1 MILEAGEIDSSTVE
15 VGVFGAV
22 AHSQGDRHPHSG
34 DYRGRLVTARGL
46 IQALDWEGGWLIL
59 SRERDGL
66 PERIALDRI
75 QRLILIDSP
84 SLELTEGGGGL
95 TTVQADLGDNNGDG
109 HNA

>member
-1 MILEAGEIDSSTVE
+1 MACL
-15 VGVFGAV
+15 
-22 AHSQGDRHPHSG
+22 SG
-34 DYRGRLVTARGL
+34 SLW
-46 IQALDWEGGWLIL
+46 I
-59 SRERDGL
+59 
-66 PERIALDRI
+66 RI